1 MVVSEEE
8 AKSGRR
14 SVEREEREKKIV
26 GVFEAGRAR
35 GPRDFDR
42 LMTRSLCA
50 SREDTLARLVF
61 FFLLASIKY
70 RIPNALECD
79 SKRSREREKGLKAGK
94 MHAKESSLSLLSTF
108 DRKNKKNKKNL
119 LRRRRSDG
127 ARVVATTSDDADAGV
142 CELDNH
148 RFGCSLCRGSKRSL
162 RASCV
167 CFAPLRPSLGEER
180 RVLSKEEEA
189 TRGSKKKNERMKEWK
204 SEQGFR
210 SQAATKYKNPNLSHK
225 HFQLCD
231 GVAPQE
237 DEAQGASP
245 GLEPEPVPE
254 PPPRRRRGG
263 GASFVSSPPVPPPP
277 PPPPPAA
284 PSPAAA
290 LRNIRLGSSQEI
302 PRCSRGRG
310 RALWCSVQWRR
321 ANRKMVRVGERRA
334 ELVVSTGSIFSKC
347 DFFFLRRRRPSRP
360 RLPPPG
366 QCSLHSFFASLLSA
380 SPSLSRPAAGG
391 ELPLAPDRS
400 QAAQNQCRHL
410 RPRPPTQGKTRGIAT
425 TRGCRRDSV
434 RALERAACC
443 RPRFDLEKKKASSAQ
458 KKTFFTF
465 FHSPTLYSSA
475 RSTLQKPTPR
485 GQAGRDREAE
495 AKRQGE

>member
-263 GASFVSSPPVPPPP
+263 GGFLCLVAACAPPSSSSSSRRSLPCCCLAKHPPRVVAGD
-277 PPPPPAA
+277 PA
-284 PSPAAA
+284 
-290 LRNIRLGSSQEI
+290 L
-302 PRCSRGRG
+302 
-310 RALWCSVQWRR
+310 
-321 ANRKMVRVGERRA
+321 
-334 ELVVSTGSIFSKC
+334 
-347 DFFFLRRRRPSRP
+347 
-360 RLPPPG
+360 
-366 QCSLHSFFASLLSA
+366 
-380 SPSLSRPAAGG
+380 
-391 ELPLAPDRS
+391 
-400 QAAQNQCRHL
+400 
-410 RPRPPTQGKTRGIAT
+410 
-425 TRGCRRDSV
+425 
-434 RALERAACC
+434 LERTRTCIVVFCAVAESEQKDGASGRETCGAG
-443 RPRFDLEKKKASSAQ
+443 RFDGLY
-458 KKTFFTF
+458 FF
-465 FHSPTLYSSA
+465 
-475 RSTLQKPTPR
+475 
-485 GQAGRDREAE
+485 EV
-495 AKRQGE
+495 

>member
-263 GASFVSSPPVPPPP
+263 GGLPLPRRRLCPPLLLLLLPPLPPLLLPCETSAS
-277 PPPPPAA
+277 
-284 PSPAAA
+284 
-290 LRNIRLGSSQEI
+290 G
-302 PRCSRGRG
+302 
-310 RALWCSVQWRR
+310 
-321 ANRKMVRVGERRA
+321 
-334 ELVVSTGSIFSKC
+334 
-347 DFFFLRRRRPSRP
+347 RRRRSRAA
-360 RLPPPG
+360 REDADVHCGVL
-366 QCSLHSFFASLLSA
+366 CS
-380 SPSLSRPAAGG
+380 GG
-391 ELPLAPDRS
+391 ERTERWCEWERDVRSWSFRRALFFRSVIFFFFVGVDPLDLVFLLRANALFTLSSPVCSRLLPLSLVPRRVGSYLWPLIDRKLHKTNVGTFDPDR
-400 QAAQNQCRHL
+400 
-410 RPRPPTQGKTRGIAT
+410 
-425 TRGCRRDSV
+425 RR
-434 RALERAACC
+434 RER
-443 RPRFDLEKKKASSAQ
+443 RVE
-458 KKTFFTF
+458 
-465 FHSPTLYSSA
+465 
-475 RSTLQKPTPR
+475 
-485 GQAGRDREAE
+485 
-495 AKRQGE
+495 